1 VPVDVYEEQLR
12 GLPKKERKALQREF
26 ARIQREDERKR
37 KKRNKIIR
45 RSSIIVGVVAVLAI
59 VALVTYNNIRDGLIG
74 PANMASDGI
83 VFTGTPSQS
92 ADPSDPSASQGT
104 ITASTSAAL
113 QVGQSPTPTT
123 LDTSTGV
130 LSVVEYIDYADP
142 NAASFE
148 TTNASN
154 IQGWVTQGYATLE
167 IHPVAVN
174 STDGNDPSTRAAN
187 AVACVANTNPDA
199 VIAVH
204 NALIADQS
212 TIASA
217 GLSNDDL
224 VALVTKAG
232 VTDAGVTQ
240 CITSNSF
247 SNWVSDATKRA
258 KASVPNS
265 DVPALTTVP
274 LVLIDGASYTG
285 SLTDATAFETFVS
298 DTYSKNTPASTA
310 TPAPTPDP
318 STGG

>member
-26 ARIQREDERKR
+26 ARLQREDERKR

-45 RSSIIVGVVAVLAI
+45 RTSIIVGTVAVLAI
-59 VALVTYNNIRDGLIG
+59 VALVVYNNVRDGLIG
-74 PANMASDGI
+74 PANMASDGV
-83 VFTGTPSQS
+83 VFSGSPAQS
-92 ADPSDPSASQGT
+92 TDPSAQGT

-113 QVGQSPTPTT
+113 QVGQTPTPTV
-123 LDTSTGV
+123 LDTSAGV
-130 LSVVEYIDYADP
+130 LSVVEYVDYANAD
-142 NAASFE
+142 AASFE
-148 TTNASN
+148 TTNAAN
-154 IQGWVTQGYATLE
+154 VQGWVTQGYATLE
-167 IHPVAVN
+167 IHPVALN

-204 NALIADQS
+204 NALIADQA

-217 GLSNDDL
+217 GLSDDDL
-224 VALVTKAG
+224 VTLVTKAG
-232 VTDAGVTQ
+232 VTDAAVTQ
-240 CITSNSF
+240 CITSNEF
-247 SNWVSDATKRA
+247 SNWVGDSTKRA
-258 KASVPNS
+258 KASLPNS

-298 DTYSKNTPASTA
+298 DTYTKNTPASTA
-310 TPAPTPDP
+310 TPTPTPDP
-318 STGG
+318 TTGG